1 LLVAHPQEVFELMV
15 AASQGARH
23 EWCNEIVFTR
33 MKAREQPACLQKKG
47 RVETQACPVAW
58 SRTGRPFLPLLAFPN
73 GKGEQRDH
81 HKTQRKDK
89 MMTQQDESTQP
100 ENAETTPTRVVSVGE
115 VRFAY
120 RRFGNPSATP
130 LVFLQHF
137 RGSMDNWDPALL
149 NGFAKYRTVITFDNA
164 GVGFSSG
171 EVPDNVAAMAQYA
184 LDFLDALGLSQVDLL
199 GFSLGGYIAQ
209 HLALHHPQLVRRL
222 ILAGTG
228 PGKGEGTQDLNPTI
242 LDAASLPPS
251 RNGLL
256 QLFFEPTETSRAAGA
271 AFWDRLQRRAG
282 ERDPSLTGPG
292 VQAQRTALT
301 RWDRTEDA
309 AYPHVRAIAHPVLVA
324 GGSHD
329 LIIPTVNAF
338 VLAQRLPNAQLI
350 LYPDSGHGFLFQY
363 HTLFGQ
369 HATLFLES

>member
-1 LLVAHPQEVFELMV
+1 M
-15 AASQGARH
+15 
-23 EWCNEIVFTR
+23 
-33 MKAREQPACLQKKG
+33 
-47 RVETQACPVAW
+47 
-58 SRTGRPFLPLLAFPN
+58 
-73 GKGEQRDH
+73 GE
-81 HKTQRKDK
+81 KPTVVQRKDE
-89 MMTQQDESTQP
+89 MMTQQDKRTQP
-100 ENAETTPTRVVSVGE
+100 ESSETTPTRFVNVGE

-120 RRFGNPSATP
+120 RRFGKPAGTP

-149 NGFAKYRTVITFDNA
+149 NGFAQDRTVITFDNA
-164 GVGFSSG
+164 GVGFSTG
-171 EVPDNVAAMAQYA
+171 EVPDNVAAMAQHA
-184 LDFLDALGLSQVDLL
+184 IAFIDALNLTQVDLL

-209 HLALHHPQLVRRL
+209 HMTLHRPDLLRRL

-228 PGKGEGTQDLNPTI
+228 PGKGEGTQDLNQTI

-256 QLFFEPTETSRAAGA
+256 QLFFELTETSQAAGA

-292 VQAQRTALT
+292 VQAQRMALT
-301 RWDRTEDA
+301 RWDRDEDA
-309 AYPHVRAIAHPVLVA
+309 AYPHLREIAHQVFVA
-324 GGSHD
+324 SGSHD

-350 LYPDSGHGFLFQY
+350 IYPDSGHGFLFQY
-363 HTLFGQ
+363 HTLFGK
-369 HATLFLES
+369 HATLFLDT

>member
-1 LLVAHPQEVFELMV
+1 
-15 AASQGARH
+15 
-23 EWCNEIVFTR
+23 
-33 MKAREQPACLQKKG
+33 
-47 RVETQACPVAW
+47 
-58 SRTGRPFLPLLAFPN
+58 
-73 GKGEQRDH
+73 
-81 HKTQRKDK
+81 
-89 MMTQQDESTQP
+89 MMTHPDESKQP
-100 ENAETTPTRVVSVGE
+100 ESAETTPTRFVSAGE

-120 RRFGNPSATP
+120 RRFGKPSGTP

-149 NGFAKYRTVITFDNA
+149 NGFAQDRTVITFDNA

-171 EVPDNVAAMAQYA
+171 EVPDTVAAMANHA
-184 LDFLDALGLSQVDLL
+184 LDFIDALHLTQVDLL

-209 HLALHHPQLVRRL
+209 HLTLSRPNLVRRL

-228 PGKGEGTQDLNPTI
+228 PGKGEGTQDLNQTI

-256 QLFFEPTETSRAAGA
+256 QLFFEPTETSQAAGA
-271 AFWDRLQRRAG
+271 AFWDRLQTREG

-301 RWDRTEDA
+301 RWDRNEDA
-309 AYPHVRAIAHPVLVA
+309 AYPHLRAIAHPVFVA
-324 GGSHD
+324 SGSHD

-363 HTLFGQ
+363 HTLFGK
-369 HATLFLES
+369 HATLFLDT

>member
-1 LLVAHPQEVFELMV
+1 
-15 AASQGARH
+15 
-23 EWCNEIVFTR
+23 
-33 MKAREQPACLQKKG
+33 
-47 RVETQACPVAW
+47 
-58 SRTGRPFLPLLAFPN
+58 
-73 GKGEQRDH
+73 
-81 HKTQRKDK
+81 
-89 MMTQQDESTQP
+89 MTQPDESTQP
-100 ENAETTPTRVVSVGE
+100 ESAETTPTRVVSAGS

-130 LVFLQHF
+130 LVLLQHF

-149 NGFAKYRTVITFDNA
+149 NGFAQDRTVITFDNA

-171 EVPDNVAAMAQYA
+171 EVPDTVAAMANHA
-184 LDFLDALGLSQVDLL
+184 LDFIDALHLTQVDLL

-209 HLALHHPQLVRRL
+209 HMTLSSPQLVRRL

-251 RNGLL
+251 RNGQL
-256 QLFFEPTETSRAAGA
+256 QLFFEPTETSQAAGA
-271 AFWDRLQRRAG
+271 AFWDRLQTREG
-282 ERDPSLTGPG
+282 ERDPSLMGPG

-301 RWDRTEDA
+301 RWDRNEDA
-309 AYPHVRAIAHPVLVA
+309 AYPHLRAIAHPVFVA
-324 GGSHD
+324 SGSHD

-350 LYPDSGHGFLFQY
+350 LYPDFGHGFLFQY
-363 HTLFGQ
+363 HTLCGK
-369 HATLFLES
+369 HATLFLDT

>member
-1 LLVAHPQEVFELMV
+1 MGGRSPENLLLK
-15 AASQGARH
+15 AA
-23 EWCNEIVFTR
+23 
-33 MKAREQPACLQKKG
+33 
-47 RVETQACPVAW
+47 
-58 SRTGRPFLPLLAFPN
+58 
-73 GKGEQRDH
+73 D
-81 HKTQRKDK
+81 QRKDE
-89 MMTQQDESTQP
+89 MMTQQDERNQP
-100 ENAETTPTRVVSVGE
+100 ESAENTPTRFVSAGE

-149 NGFAKYRTVITFDNA
+149 NGFAQERTVITFDNA

-171 EVPDNVAAMAQYA
+171 EVPDNVAAMAQHA
-184 LDFLDALGLSQVDLL
+184 LDFIDALQLRQVDLL

-209 HLALHHPQLVRRL
+209 HLALSRPQLVRRL

-242 LDAASLPPS
+242 LDAASLPSS
-251 RNGLL
+251 RNGLI
-256 QLFFEPTETSRAAGA
+256 QLFFEPSETSQAAGA
-271 AFWDRLQRRAG
+271 AFWDRLQRREG
-282 ERDPSLTGPG
+282 ERDPSLVGPG

-301 RWDRTEDA
+301 RWDRDEDA
-309 AYPHVRAIAHPVLVA
+309 AYPHLREIAHPVLVA
-324 GGSHD
+324 SGSHD

-363 HTLFGQ
+363 HTLFGK

>member
-1 LLVAHPQEVFELMV
+1 
-15 AASQGARH
+15 
-23 EWCNEIVFTR
+23 
-33 MKAREQPACLQKKG
+33 
-47 RVETQACPVAW
+47 
-58 SRTGRPFLPLLAFPN
+58 
-73 GKGEQRDH
+73 
-81 HKTQRKDK
+81 
-89 MMTQQDESTQP
+89 MTQPDESTQP
-100 ENAETTPTRVVSVGE
+100 ESAETTATRVVSGGE
-115 VRFAY
+115 VRCAY

-149 NGFAKYRTVITFDNA
+149 NGFAKDRTVITFDNA

-184 LDFLDALGLSQVDLL
+184 LDFFDAFGLSQVDLL

-228 PGKGEGTQDLNPTI
+228 PGKGEGTRDLDQTI

-271 AFWDRLQRRAG
+271 AFWDRLQRREG
-282 ERDPSLTGPG
+282 ERDPSLVGPG

-301 RWDRTEDA
+301 RWDRSEDA
-309 AYPHVRAIAHPVLVA
+309 AYPHLREIAHPVLVA

-363 HTLFGQ
+363 YTLFGK